1 MLEIMESNYPNHIK
15 LSQHA
20 MVADFDSSPNLYSML
35 RDVIEMDLDA
45 NYVISVLE
53 NRNIMAHDFK
63 ARQVMDL
70 AKSEGPYLRKVE
82 LAKELLAG
90 EWSVVAEYEGADAIF
105 QLVPIKEI
113 VDIWYQIDLIKERRR
128 KEGKLIGETEIG
140 K

>member
-1 MLEIMESNYPNHIK
+1 
-15 LSQHA
+15 

-35 RDVIEMDLDA
+35 RDAIEMDLDA

-70 AKSEGPYLRKVE
+70 AKKEGPYFRKVE
-82 LAKELLAG
+82 LAKELIRG

-113 VDIWYQIDLIKERRR
+113 FDIWYQIELIKERRR
-128 KEGKLIGETEIG
+128 KEGKSIGETKVVE
-140 K
+140 